1 MKRQDLEHIIRA
13 SAAIAQ
19 VDTLV
24 IVGSQSVLG
33 AYPHAP
39 AALLVSDEADILI
52 PNQGDLADLVEGA
65 IGEGSAFH
73 DTFGYYA
80 QAVDERT
87 SILPEGW
94 ANRLVAICNENTRG
108 AKGLCLDPHDLVVAK
123 LVAGREKDLRFARD
137 AFHGGILDLDL
148 LRERFAVTTVHDV
161 VRELT
166 EARIS
171 ALASAVAR

>member
-1 MKRQDLEHIIRA
+1 MNRQDLEHIIRA

-39 AALLVSDEADILI
+39 PALLVSDEADILI
-52 PNQGDLADLVEGA
+52 PNQSDLADLVEGA

-87 SILPEGW
+87 SVLPEGW
-94 ANRLVAICNENTRG
+94 SSRLVAICNENTRG
-108 AKGLCLDPHDLVVAK
+108 ATGLCLDPHDLVVAK
-123 LVAGREKDLRFARD
+123 LVAGRDKDLRFARD
-137 AFHGGILDLDL
+137 ALAGGILDLVL
-148 LRERFAVTTVHDV
+148 LQERFAMTSVHEA
-161 VRELT
+161 VRQIT
-166 EARIS
+166 DARIA
-171 ALASAVAR
+171 ALGGR